1 MGGQRERLSGAK
13 GYTVYSAQ
21 RRKAF
26 ANRWVRAHRNARTQ
40 SATAA
45 EHKVACTNHL
55 KGRLTAELLINGCTN
70 QSELFSAPRA
80 RVRCALQPPLDE
92 MQRQLHSATRQPRAI
107 VTRAAMQQR
116 LDRDSGGPSDYTL
129 QSVRLCRT
137 LHYCCISLH
146 SCCISL
152 LLIAISA
159 SVPQRHEHRQPIL
172 RSIGADIRS
181 VFGARR
187 VDRPRS
193 IYSSARGQTS
203 GRQVALPERHRNP
216 LTESTTAM
224 AVPIGIASMQMPQ
237 TARAQCKQNVDTPCA
252 GGARARPRP

>member
-1 MGGQRERLSGAK
+1 MRSAPPRGSATATSARWRCALACCGCADIKPRLWRLKRIGWQRERLSGAK

-21 RRKAF
+21 RRAAF
-26 ANRWVRAHRNARTQ
+26 ANRVGQ
-40 SATAA
+40 SAPECAHPIGDSSRA
-45 EHKVACTNHL
+45 QSRLHKPSD
-55 KGRLTAELLINGCTN
+55 RLTAELLINGCTN

-80 RVRCALQPPLDE
+80 RVRCALQPPLDK
-92 MQRQLHSATRQPRAI
+92 MQRRLHSATRQPRAI
-107 VTRAAMQQR
+107 VTRAATQQR

-137 LHYCCISLH
+137 LCYCCVSLY

-181 VFGARR
+181 VFGAR
-187 VDRPRS
+187 
-193 IYSSARGQTS
+193 
-203 GRQVALPERHRNP
+203 QVALY
-216 LTESTTAM
+216 L
-224 AVPIGIASMQMPQ
+224 
-237 TARAQCKQNVDTPCA
+237 
-252 GGARARPRP
+252 